1 MFISTI
7 LEKNKQIYLFLY
19 ILVFICTRWKIF
31 TNTYVMV
38 YAISRLRT
46 INKSIS
52 KKVEAFVIFLYLWN
66 GKYVS
71 NFMYGLFLFDW
82 NYSNNNIFLF
92 LQFFP
97 QTVKSLS
104 KTLYLREIENLVWKW
119 TKITKTSSCTKRQLL
134 LRWILCL

>member
-1 MFISTI
+1 MFISTN

-19 ILVFICTRWKIF
+19 IFFICTKWKIF
-31 TNTYVMV
+31 TKTNVMV
-38 YAISRLRT
+38 YAISRRRN

-52 KKVEAFVIFLYLWN
+52 KKVEAFAMFLYLWN

-71 NFMYGLFLFDW
+71 NFMYGLFLFDG

-97 QTVKSLS
+97 QIVKSLS

-119 TKITKTSSCTKRQLL
+119 TKITKTPSCTKRQLL
-134 LRWILCL
+134 LRWTLCL